1 MSWPVAG
8 SRRVWTSHLLILLL
22 LPTTSVVVSISLLL
36 FRSTNI
42 MQCCKI
48 ISYFPWFPSPWEF
61 HSQAS
66 PSSHGLPAPFTTL
79 GIPFHSPD
87 PLPAPPP
94 LPLRPSPPPP
104 PPSALGADL
113 HLYSVQLFKELALQ
127 IFTHQNTQTVKCI
140 ATCHA
145 KLYSCITHHGWKSS
159 QKSPKTVYTWEILH
173 EQLVHFAIRAV
184 QTVCRRLALVI
195 VFPLAMIAY
204 AARARKTW
212 RMQVLMEV
220 RKNFRGKKTTN

>member
-1 MSWPVAG
+1 MSLWLGAG
-8 SRRVWTSHLLILLL
+8 GSELPTYLFYSRFPPLLL
-22 LPTTSVVVSISLLL
+22 WFPSLCC
-36 FRSTNI
+36 FFYHSTNI

-61 HSQAS
+61 RSRAS
-66 PSSHGLPAPFTTL
+66 PSSHGLPAPFTT
-79 GIPFHSPD
+79 
-87 PLPAPPP
+87 PP
-94 LPLRPSPPPP
+94 SAPPP

-159 QKSPKTVYTWEILH
+159 QKSLKTVYTWEILH

-195 VFPLAMIAY
+195 VFPLAIIAY
-204 AARARKTW
+204 AVRARKTW
-212 RMQVLMEV
+212 RMEVLMEV